1 MRDGGFEGDCGR
13 AASEM
18 DDGGVEEDGGRPA
31 RVLNLENFWV
41 YL

>member
-18 DDGGVEEDGGRPA
+18 DDGGVEADGDRPA
-31 RVLNLENFWV
+31 RVLNLENF
-41 YL
+41 